1 MLCKHHKY
9 NVQLSVFFHTKQT
22 VYIRFIIHR
31 PIHYAVTEP
40 EKKSN
45 LRKIWERELSVY
57 VEKNLAQNDLYDIG
71 WDKNLAQCKKKNM
84 EPDSCHL
91 MSH

>member
-1 MLCKHHKY
+1 MLCKHHKH

-22 VYIRFIIHR
+22 IYISFILHR
-31 PIHYAVTEP
+31 PIHFAGTE
-40 EKKSN
+40 SN
-45 LRKIWERELSVY
+45 LCKIWEQELAVY

-71 WDKNLAQCKKKNM
+71 WDKNLVQCKKKNM
-84 EPDSCHL
+84 VPDSCHL